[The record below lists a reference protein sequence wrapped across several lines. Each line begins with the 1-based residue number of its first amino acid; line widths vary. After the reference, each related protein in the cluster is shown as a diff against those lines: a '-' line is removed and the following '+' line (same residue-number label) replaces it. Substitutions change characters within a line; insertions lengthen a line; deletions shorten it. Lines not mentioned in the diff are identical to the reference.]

1 MRTQARL
8 SFDACDGGL
17 LAGRQ
22 QLPSLYREHRS
33 SFSWNMKMSFLSG
46 PAIFP
51 ATCAARRSPRWILSP
66 GCAKGMGYTGANI
79 MMSAFG
85 PIYDNP
91 FGTVGDLGLIPA
103 LGSGTSTLTGRW
115 GNEVS
120 DLLAGTGFLLQRAA
134 WVRLGGSGLFV
145 LGMAGHADRPASGR
159 LERGSSKPSSQ
170 RYTTKASL

>member
-1 MRTQARL
+1 MR
-8 SFDACDGGL
+8 GKG
-17 LAGRQ
+17 
-22 QLPSLYREHRS
+22 
-33 SFSWNMKMSFLSG
+33 
-46 PAIFP
+46 FP
-51 ATCAARRSPRWILSP
+51 AVDLESRVR
-66 GCAKGMGYTGANI
+66 KGMGYTGANI

-103 LGSGTSTLTGRW
+103 LGSGTRHW

-120 DLLAGTGFLLQRAA
+120 DLLAGTGFLPRRAA

>member
-1 MRTQARL
+1 MEHEDVI
-8 SFDACDGGL
+8 FVGACD
-17 LAGRQ
+17 
-22 QLPSLYREHRS
+22 
-33 SFSWNMKMSFLSG
+33 LSG
-46 PAIFP
+46 HMRGKAFP
-51 ATCAARRSPRWILSP
+51 AVDLESRVR
-66 GCAKGMGYTGANI
+66 KGMGYTGANI

-120 DLLAGTGFLLQRAA
+120 DLLAGTGFLPQRAA

-145 LGMAGHADRPASGR
+145 LGMAGHADRSASGR